1 MSTSPVRYDPSV
13 EIVAEDEAQTI
24 QELSETLLSISAV
37 TFADSRHAFRSVHA
51 KSHGIIKGELEVLPD
66 LPPELSQGLFS
77 KSARYPVI
85 MRLSTI
91 AGDVLEDSVSIPRAI
106 AIKVIGVD
114 GERLAGSEA
123 CRTQDFLMAD
133 GPAFSAPNA
142 KKFLGSLKLLARTTD
157 KAPELK
163 KALSYVL
170 RGVEGGLE
178 GVGGESATLKTLG
191 GHPNNHILGSSFFSQ
206 TPIRYGDYIAK
217 MALFPVTPDLVA
229 LKDARVAVDKDP
241 DALRSAVRNFFSTR
255 GGTWELRA
263 QLCTDLKTMP
273 IEDASVLWPED
284 QSPYRTI
291 ARITALAQDSW
302 SDSKVRHVDD
312 GMSFSPWHGLAAHQ
326 PLGSV
331 MRARK
336 NTYQASAQFRG
347 ERNGCPM
354 HEPSGAIA

>member
-1 MSTSPVRYDPSV
+1 MPAPVRYEPSV
-13 EIVAEDEAQTI
+13 EIVADDEVQTI
-24 QELSETLLSISAV
+24 KDLTETLLGISEV
-37 TFADSRHAFRSVHA
+37 TFADSRHALRSVHA
-51 KSHGIIKGELEVLPD
+51 KSHGIILGELEVLPD

-77 KSARYPVI
+77 RSARYPVI

-106 AIKVIGVD
+106 AIKVIGID
-114 GERLAGSEA
+114 GDRLPGSEA
-123 CRTQDFLMAD
+123 SRTQDFLMAD
-133 GPAFSAPNA
+133 GPVFSAPNA
-142 KKFLGSLKLLARTTD
+142 KKFLGSLKLLAKTTD

-178 GVGGESATLKTLG
+178 SVGGESATLKTLG
-191 GHPNNHILGSSFFSQ
+191 GHANNHILGSSFFSQ

-217 MALFPVTPDLVA
+217 MALAPVAPELVA
-229 LKDARVAVDKDP
+229 LKEALVAVDKDP
-241 DALRSAVRNFFSTR
+241 DALRTAVRNFFTTR
-255 GGTWELRA
+255 GGAWELRA

-273 IEDASVLWPED
+273 IEDASVFWPEE
-284 QSPYRTI
+284 QSPYRTV
-291 ARITALAQDSW
+291 ARITAPAQDSW

-312 GMSFSPWHGLAAHQ
+312 GMSFSPWHGLTAHR

-336 NTYQASAQFRG
+336 ETYQASARFRG

-354 HEPSGAIA
+354 HEPGSMTA